1 MFIHKGVDNMGIDP
15 SLCARL
21 PSDLRKRNSR
31 AVGEK

>member
-1 MFIHKGVDNMGIDP
+1 MFIHKGVDNMGIDLVFVP
-15 SLCARL
+15 DY